1 MLYLFSTIFFL
12 IIVYQLFYKTIYKK
26 NEIISKYYNLIFF
39 KLTLNGNNPY
49 HDDIE
54 SIEMISIYNNLNINC
69 EEETDSYQLV
79 PDYSPKKIN
88 LSVLRSE
95 FSLKDYLLE
104 NKPFDGNI
112 CLVGYGNEIA
122 FLKNYIKKNKLDIDI
137 TYIDNYLF
145 AQKIIKPYKNNKN
158 SWWELDDED
167 IYSIK
172 KINDYLRIE
181 TDPLNIYTQLLI
193 YKTLCKENNESIFS
207 VDKISNLL

>member
-1 MLYLFSTIFFL
+1 MLYLFYTIFFL

-122 FLKNYIKKNKLDIDI
+122 FLKNYIKK
-137 TYIDNYLF
+137 
-145 AQKIIKPYKNNKN
+145 
-158 SWWELDDED
+158 
-167 IYSIK
+167 
-172 KINDYLRIE
+172 IN
-181 TDPLNIYTQLLI
+181 
-193 YKTLCKENNESIFS
+193 
-207 VDKISNLL
+207 